1 MASYGMASY
10 CCHVTTVSPP
20 CHHRV
25 TTVSPPYHHRVTT
38 VSPGIL
44 IFLTDCAPGWTKHR
58 ATNSQVNAQGNDSQ
72 EAKNNRARVSGKQSR
87 EIPQKKQT
95 TTLGECLFFTVM
107 EETTKK
113 TNNNPGQASG
123 KQSWKRP
130 QPWAS
135 LRETVMGEVYKKQTT
150 TLGKPQGNS
159 HGRDHNPGR
168 ASEKQSWGRSTKNKQ
183 QPREGIRETAISD
196 KLEYIITTWYA
207 SFSI

>member
-1 MASYGMASY
+1 MVWLHIAAM
-10 CCHVTTVSPP
+10 SPP

-25 TTVSPPYHHRVTT
+25 TTVSPPCHHRITT

-87 EIPQKKQT
+87 EIPKKKNKQR
-95 TTLGECLFFTVM
+95 
-107 EETTKK
+107 
-113 TNNNPGQASG
+113 PWASVSFS
-123 KQSWKRP
+123 QSWKKP
-130 QPWAS
+130 Q
-135 LRETVMGEVYKKQTT
+135 RKQTT

-168 ASEKQSWGRSTKNKQ
+168 ASGKQSWGRSTKNKQ